1 MKKPTTRLS
10 LTGYAI
16 VLVFLLVGIIAVVLI
31 REHFGMTGLWSGR
44 LHGAIGGMV
53 SVFVGYMLAQLTGQT
68 TPINRGVGENEPDSR

>member
-16 VLVFLLVGIIAVVLI
+16 VFVFFLIGVIAVVLI
-31 REHFGMTGLWSGR
+31 REHFGLTGVWSGR

-53 SVFVGYMLAQLTGQT
+53 SVFIGYMLAQATGRT
-68 TPINRGVGENEPDSR
+68 TPINDD